1 MKLTKFLI
9 SRTRGVFTKLLRGF
23 ESSIKKKVR
32 SHWKLSVILL
42 TSQLFPNEDLHE
54 IEILQ
59 YLKNFK
65 CCNVQML

>member
-9 SRTRGVFTKLLRGF
+9 SRTRGVFTKLLGSF

-32 SHWKLSVILL
+32 SHWKFSVILL

-54 IEILQ
+54 I
-59 YLKNFK
+59 
-65 CCNVQML
+65 